1 MQQLVLDLTWVNA
14 GTKDMRQLRVT
25 DRDFGFA
32 AFKLGLLLAVGGL
45 VLWFAMLI
53 SNNKWAAVVAAVIGA
68 LGAHLLM
75 FGVLARISH
84 TPCGLRCSFGAADTA
99 SGGEKRIGA
108 YG

>member
-45 VLWFAMLI
+45 VGDLRQRRLLTFYTVGRVSAAAHPWF
-53 SNNKWAAVVAAVIGA
+53 
-68 LGAHLLM
+68 
-75 FGVLARISH
+75 
-84 TPCGLRCSFGAADTA
+84 C
-99 SGGEKRIGA
+99 
-108 YG
+108 